1 MRKWVLFTL
10 SSIFVLLLDQ
20 FSKWL
25 VMINIPQDWAIPI
38 IPGLFDL
45 VHIRN
50 RGAAFGFLN
59 RADIEWQFWLF
70 LAATLIAIVA
80 IFFLLKDSKKP
91 ALTIGLGLISG
102 GALGNLLDRLRYR
115 SVLDFL
121 DVYWQN
127 WHWPAFNVADM
138 GICIGAFLTCIALWQ
153 KGAAQ

>member
-1 MRKWVLFTL
+1 MGKWALFTF

-20 FSKWL
+20 ASKWL
-25 VMINIPQDWAIPI
+25 VLENIPQDWAIPV

-70 LAATLIAIVA
+70 LIATIIALIAV
-80 IFFLLKDSKKP
+80 FLLLKDSRKP
-91 ALTIGLGLISG
+91 SLNVGLGLIVG

-115 SVLDFL
+115 SVVDFL
-121 DVYWQN
+121 DFYWQN

-138 GICIGAFLTCIALWQ
+138 GICVGTFITCIALWQ
-153 KGAAQ
+153 KGASQ